1 VTFVRIAN
9 HGADRRRGWL
19 AVLGGALL
27 ALAVQIAA
35 PVGVPLYDGV
45 LVQEPYRF
53 LHPTGDQAGSPT
65 TGSDTELVEA
75 GTSPILVVNTTE
87 NPPQAQLIAQDGA
100 FQVADGVTKLLAKI
114 AAIEAPAPPTGGTIA
129 GNVYRFSVTDQAGNP
144 VGLTTCDGCR
154 SLILRAPDPTI
165 EATVKRYAD
174 GAWTDVPTD
183 NANLVG
189 FQVNPTV
196 LGDYA
201 VIEKGPDASAGPG
214 ASASQGTGEGR
225 LGLDGSSPV
234 VLIGG
239 GVLVLLLVAGLFLL
253 LRVRQA
259 PRATPSAPGRIPSK
273 RKPPRRPPPPPPA
286 ARST

>member
-1 VTFVRIAN
+1 
-9 HGADRRRGWL
+9 
-19 AVLGGALL
+19 
-27 ALAVQIAA
+27 
-35 PVGVPLYDGV
+35 VPLYDGV
-45 LVQEPYRF
+45 VVQEPYRF

-65 TGSDTELVEA
+65 TGSDTELVEGA
-75 GTSPILVVNTTE
+75 TSPILVVNTTE

-100 FQVADGVTKLLAKI
+100 FEVTGGVTKLLASV
-114 AAIEAPAPPTGGTIA
+114 AAIEPPAPPTGGTIA

-154 SLILRAPDPTI
+154 SLILRAPDPSI
-165 EATVKRYAD
+165 EATVKRYAN
-174 GAWTDVPTD
+174 GAWIDVPTD

-201 VIEKGPDASAGPG
+201 VIEAGPG
-214 ASASQGTGEGR
+214 ATASHGTGEGQF
-225 LGLDGSSPV
+225 GLDGSSPV

-259 PRATPSAPGRIPSK
+259 PAEAPSSKGRIPSK

-286 ARST
+286 ARSN